1 MARLY
6 YVLVDFIVILVR
18 ITFTILQTFKIQ
30 PQYMT
35 QIPKIGNVYKNINR
49 KNKNKLNNFENVTN
63 GLLNYCNLLT

>member
-1 MARLY
+1 
-6 YVLVDFIVILVR
+6 
-18 ITFTILQTFKIQ
+18 
-30 PQYMT
+30 MT